1 MFKLNESART
11 RGHPFKLHKKTV
23 LIYLFFKEKKKRK
36 KVLSDIT
43 ETVKIVHG
51 LYDPETVFLKLF
63 AVLFPVIC
71 EWDELLQNLTSLPQK
86 NKKIKNKM

>member
-1 MFKLNESART
+1 MKL
-11 RGHPFKLHKKTV
+11 
-23 LIYLFFKEKKKRK
+23 
-36 KVLSDIT
+36 
-43 ETVKIVHG
+43 VKIVHG
-51 LYDPETVFLKLF
+51 FYDPETVFLKLF